1 LKSLRLR
8 PIPRFRLA
16 PTPHNRVLQ
25 LAVANRAQSPLGTEV
40 APWCLNSMKKPFSI
54 AASLAAGSLLLA
66 AGCGASYPPPNDQL
80 AGAIAASRGA
90 EEAGARRI
98 PRAALHLKLA
108 EEGIAQVRT
117 MMKNGENQRADLM
130 SQRAATDAEL
140 ALALARENAA
150 LARSKEASAK
160 AAIAEGARR

>member
-1 LKSLRLR
+1 
-8 PIPRFRLA
+8 
-16 PTPHNRVLQ
+16 
-25 LAVANRAQSPLGTEV
+25 
-40 APWCLNSMKKPFSI
+40 MKKPFSI
-54 AASLAAGSLLLA
+54 GASLAAGSILLA
-66 AGCGASYPPPNDQL
+66 AGCGASYPPPNDHL
-80 AGAIAASRGA
+80 ASAIAASRSA

-117 MMKNGENQRADLM
+117 MMKSGENQRADSM
-130 SQRAATDAEL
+130 SLRAVIDAEL

-150 LARSKEASAK
+150 LERSKEAAAM

>member
-1 LKSLRLR
+1 MS
-8 PIPRFRLA
+8 
-16 PTPHNRVLQ
+16 
-25 LAVANRAQSPLGTEV
+25 
-40 APWCLNSMKKPFSI
+40 KPFWI

-66 AGCGASYPPPNDQL
+66 AGCGASYPPPNDHL
-80 AGAIAASRGA
+80 ASAIAASRGA

-108 EEGIAQVRT
+108 EEGIAQART
-117 MMKNGENQRADLM
+117 MMKSGENQRAELM

-150 LARSKEASAK
+150 LARSKEA
-160 AAIAEGARR
+160 AAMATIAEGAKR